1 MVGLVWYDYR
11 FVGLITGW
19 CVLLLVFVSSF
30 GSCLVVCS
38 CICMLIVLYTFIFC
52 VKCLSSG
59 YDFA

>member
-1 MVGLVWYDYR
+1 MITV